1 MEEGCQILKL
11 DHCLPLM
18 NYYLENCN
26 FTDEERTIIE
36 MRRKGASLVGMAR
49 ALHYQSTSSVSDRLA
64 SIRKKMEELDK
75 IKPYSA

>member
-1 MEEGCQILKL
+1 M
-11 DHCLPLM
+11 D
-18 NYYLENCN
+18 YYLRNCN
-26 FTDEERTIIE
+26 FTDDERAIIE

-49 ALHYQSTSSVSDRLA
+49 KLHYSSTSSVSDRLA